1 MLEVNENEEV
11 ELQCK
16 VADAKPAAEVRWFKN
31 DIREEDGEEKRYLLR
46 NIASVERT
54 LSVRKKRRDSQQDG
68 KDKLMF
74 FSSIFLHTGVQ

>member
-31 DIREEDGEEKRYLLR
+31 DIREEDGEEKRRFENIYLLR
-46 NIASVERT
+46 NIASIE
-54 LSVRKKRRDSQQDG
+54 L
-68 KDKLMF
+68 
-74 FSSIFLHTGVQ
+74 

>member
-31 DIREEDGEEKRYLLR
+31 DIREEDGEEKRRFENIYLLR
-46 NIASVERT
+46 NIASIELTYFVCYEETER
-54 LSVRKKRRDSQQDG
+54 LAA
-68 KDKLMF
+68 
-74 FSSIFLHTGVQ
+74 I